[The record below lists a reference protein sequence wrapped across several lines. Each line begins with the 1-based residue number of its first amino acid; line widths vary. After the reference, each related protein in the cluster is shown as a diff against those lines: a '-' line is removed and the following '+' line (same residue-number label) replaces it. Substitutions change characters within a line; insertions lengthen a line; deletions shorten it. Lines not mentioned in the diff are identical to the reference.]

1 MALRARLTLMSALI
15 VGVILV
21 LASLVAYAAVREQ
34 QRGQV
39 DDALRGNAAF
49 YQRLA
54 ARAGGGPPPGQ
65 PGEQTPPPSLG
76 GPGGYAQLVRPNGNA
91 IELGPAGG
99 PPLPVTGET
108 LATAN
113 GRSGGAFSDH
123 SVDGLHLRVLT
134 APLGTIGAV
143 QVARSLSDADRVLE
157 RLRTVLIALVAVGTA
172 LAAGL
177 SRLFSRRVIA
187 PVTELTEAA
196 EHIEA
201 TGDLGRRVDA
211 GGDDEVGRMAA
222 RFNAMLARLQASQGQ
237 QRQLVA
243 DASHELRTPV
253 TSLRTNVEVLR
264 DAPAMDDAD
273 RHALLDDVVEQAEEL
288 GNLVADLIALARDG
302 ETPPATEDVR
312 LDELVAEAVV
322 RARRHAPAVSFTLRT
337 EPCLVSAAPDRIG
350 RAINNLLD
358 NAAQHADRVEVTVSA
373 EGVVAV
379 RDHGPGVPP
388 EDVPLVF
395 DRFYR
400 GATARGRSGSGLGL
414 AIVRQVAESHGGSVR
429 VESPEGGGA
438 RFVLAL
444 PGEPA

>member
-1 MALRARLTLMSALI
+1 MALRARLTLMSAGI

-21 LASLVAYAAVREQ
+21 LASLVAYAAVRDQ

-49 YQRLA
+49 YQQIA
-54 ARAGGGPPPGQ
+54 ARAAGVPPGR
-65 PGEQTPPPSLG
+65 PGERSPPPSRG
-76 GPGGYAQLVRPNGNA
+76 GPGGDAQLVRPNGNA
-91 IELGPAGG
+91 IQHGPAGG
-99 PPLPVTGET
+99 PTLPVTKESV
-108 LATAN
+108 ATAN
-113 GRSGGAFSDH
+113 GGSDGGFTDRTI
-123 SVDGLHLRVLT
+123 DGLHLRVLT
-134 APLGTIGAV
+134 ASIGPFGAV

-157 RLRTVLIALVAVGTA
+157 RLRVVLVLLVAVGTT
-172 LAAGL
+172 LAAGV
-177 SRLFSRRVIA
+177 SRLFARRVIA
-187 PVTELTEAA
+187 PVTELTDAA

-201 TGDLGRRVDA
+201 TGDLGRRIDA
-211 GGDDEVGRMAA
+211 DGHDEVGRMAA
-222 RFNAMLARLQASQGQ
+222 RFNGMLARLQNSQAQ

-264 DAPAMDDAD
+264 DAPAMGESD
-273 RHALLDDVVEQAEEL
+273 RRALLDDVVEQAEEL
-288 GNLVADLIALARDG
+288 GNLVSDLIALARDG

-322 RARRHAPAVSFTLRT
+322 RARRHAPAVAFTLRA
-337 EPCLVSAAPDRIG
+337 EPSVVSAAPDRIG
-350 RAINNLLD
+350 RAVNNLLD

-373 EGVVAV
+373 DGVVAV

-388 EDVPLVF
+388 EDVPLIF

-429 VESPEGGGA
+429 VESPEDGGA

-444 PGEPA
+444 PGSPA

>member
-1 MALRARLTLMSALI
+1 VALRARLTLMSAVI
-15 VGVILV
+15 VGVTLV

-54 ARAGGGPPPGQ
+54 ARAVGGPGAPPG
-65 PGEQTPPPSLG
+65 ERTPPPSLG
-76 GPGGYAQLVRPNGNA
+76 GPGAYAQLVRPNGNA
-91 IELGPAGG
+91 IELGPGG
-99 PPLPVTGET
+99 GLALPVTRQA

-113 GRSGGAFSDH
+113 GEANGGFSDR
-123 SVDGLHLRVLT
+123 DIEGLHLRVLT
-134 APLGTIGAV
+134 AALGPIGAV
-143 QVARSLSDADRVLE
+143 QVARSLQDADRVLD
-157 RLRTVLIALVAVGTA
+157 RLRRVLVALVAIGTA
-172 LAAGL
+172 LAAGV
-177 SRLFSRRVIA
+177 SRLFSRRVVA

-211 GGDDEVGRMAA
+211 GGHDEVGRMAA
-222 RFNAMLARLQASQGQ
+222 RFNAMLARLQTSQAQ

-264 DAPAMDDAD
+264 DAPAMGEAD
-273 RHALLDDVVEQAEEL
+273 RRALLDDVVEQAEEL
-288 GNLVADLIALARDG
+288 GNLVGDLIALARDG

-322 RARRHAPAVSFTLRT
+322 RARRHAPAVAFTLRT
-337 EPCLVSAAPDRIG
+337 EPSVVSAAPDRIG
-350 RAINNLLD
+350 RAVNNLLD
-358 NAAQHADRVEVTVSA
+358 NAAQHADSVEVTVSA
-373 EGVVAV
+373 DGVVAV

-400 GATARGRSGSGLGL
+400 GATARGRPGSGLGL

-429 VESPEGGGA
+429 VESPEDGGA

-444 PGEPA
+444 PGAPA